1 VLDRRENGA
10 GEQDGAQKRR
20 AVAVEASGENHNG
33 MHTSPPGL
41 GFTGE
46 GGPEPPL
53 LIHSTAIY
61 RRGRR

>member
-33 MHTSPPGL
+33 RHTSPPGL
-41 GFTGE
+41 GFAGATSPVALVE
-46 GGPEPPL
+46 EMD
-53 LIHSTAIY
+53 A
-61 RRGRR
+61 